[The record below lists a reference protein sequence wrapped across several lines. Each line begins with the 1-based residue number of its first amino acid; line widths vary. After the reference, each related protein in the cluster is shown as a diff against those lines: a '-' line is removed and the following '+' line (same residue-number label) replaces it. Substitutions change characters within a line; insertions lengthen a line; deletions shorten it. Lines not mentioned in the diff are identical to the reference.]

1 LAAEH
6 PTGNGARID
15 VDGVSRVFGAVTAL
29 DGVSLAVEPG
39 EIVALL
45 GPSGSGKSTLLRIV
59 AGLETPTAGD
69 VRFDGVSQLGRPP
82 HERDVSMVFQHFA
95 LYPHLSALDN
105 LVLALRYGRGMP
117 KRAALARA
125 NETLELLGIAA
136 LAGRKPGAMS
146 GGQRQRVA
154 IGRALATRA
163 RVVLLDE
170 PMSGLDAQL
179 RLALRVEIVRL
190 LRRLGSTALFVTHDQ
205 SEATAIGDRVAV
217 LADGRIEQVGAPDEI
232 YDRPATRFVAS
243 FVGSPP
249 MNICDGT
256 YADGT
261 LRGPGFAVA
270 APGGAVAVGVR
281 PEQLEMTTP
290 ALDGGASA
298 TGAKPG
304 AASSPG
310 SAPSPGAASGAGSAS
325 SPGAA
330 SSGPGQRST
339 GFRLQGRIVTS
350 ERLGADRSVYVE
362 TLAGTLSTLVDAS
375 VPARESETVT
385 LLAPPSALSFFDAS
399 GALIPRMP

>member
-1 LAAEH
+1 MTAVTSSRPA
-6 PTGNGARID
+6 PTDGPEPGRGARIE
-15 VDGVSRVFGAVTAL
+15 VDAVSRTFGSVTAL
-29 DGVSLAVEPG
+29 DRVSLTVEPG

-59 AGLETPTAGD
+59 AGLETPTAGEL
-69 VRFDGVSQLGRPP
+69 RFDGVSQLGRAP

-95 LYPHLSALDN
+95 LYPHLTALDN

-117 KRAALARA
+117 KRDALARA

-136 LAGRKPGAMS
+136 LAGRKPAAMS

-179 RLALRVEIVRL
+179 RLALRVEIVGL

-217 LADGRIEQVGAPDEI
+217 LTDGRIEQIGAPDEI

-256 YADGT
+256 FADGR
-261 LRGPGFAVA
+261 LRGPGFDVA
-270 APGGAVAVGVR
+270 APPGAGAVGVR
-281 PEQLEMTTP
+281 PEN
-290 ALDGGASA
+290 LDLTVTAPGGAA
-298 TGAKPG
+298 AGPAGAPG
-304 AASSPG
+304 AAG
-310 SAPSPGAASGAGSAS
+310 L
-325 SPGAA
+325 
-330 SSGPGQRST
+330 
-339 GFRLQGRIVTS
+339 RLEGRILTS
-350 ERLGADRSVYVE
+350 ERLGADRSVYLD
-362 TLAGTLSTLVDAS
+362 TAAGTVCALVDPAT
-375 VPARESETVT
+375 PARESAIVTVV
-385 LLAPPSALSFFDAS
+385 APASALSFFDAG
-399 GALIPRMP
+399 GARIDPV